1 MQLLKISQYLRSKSK
16 ILFWEN
22 IIKQRKQAKYTWEK
36 VQAGNSIEN
45 WVPQEVG
52 RGGVGF
58 RGIGGEVRGLY
69 GQQGFFC
76 SPSVLPSSNDA
87 DPRCLPLSPPTPS
100 LGKTGICLKL
110 LDILFSC
117 LVSAHGK
124 MRESLEAIKPALKPC

>member
-1 MQLLKISQYLRSKSK
+1 M
-16 ILFWEN
+16 
-22 IIKQRKQAKYTWEK
+22 
-36 VQAGNSIEN
+36 
-45 WVPQEVG
+45 PQEVG

-100 LGKTGICLKL
+100 LGKTRDLPEAVRYLIF
-110 LDILFSC
+110 LFSFC
-117 LVSAHGK
+117 PWENEGV
-124 MRESLEAIKPALKPC
+124 P